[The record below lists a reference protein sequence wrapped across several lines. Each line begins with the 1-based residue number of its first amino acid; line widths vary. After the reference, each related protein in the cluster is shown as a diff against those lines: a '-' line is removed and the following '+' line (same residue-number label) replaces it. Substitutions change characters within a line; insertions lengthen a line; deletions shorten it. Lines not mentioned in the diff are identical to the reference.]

1 MLYCICSAS
10 YYAQYIGMLCAST
23 DSKNTPQYNVN
34 LKLKTNSLHLMLCTL
49 CLWSLPQG
57 RVGINV
63 DLPPEALSVSG
74 NIHLTGQL
82 LQPSDERIKHSI
94 VQVGSRWVG

>member
-1 MLYCICSAS
+1 M
-10 YYAQYIGMLCAST
+10 QCACT
-23 DSKNTPQYNVN
+23 DSYSTPQCNVN
-34 LKLKTNSLHLMLCTL
+34 LKLQTNSLHLML

-82 LQPSDERIKHSI
+82 LQPSDKRIKHSI
-94 VQVGSRWVG
+94 AQVSSRWVG

>member
-1 MLYCICSAS
+1 MYILFIMYCI
-10 YYAQYIGMLCAST
+10 YAHFTRVST
-23 DSKNTPQYNVN
+23 LSFF
-34 LKLKTNSLHLMLCTL
+34 
-49 CLWSLPQG
+49 LWSLPQG

-94 VQVGSRWVG
+94 AQVSSGCVGGTGGQCRWVGQVGGVNEWVGR